1 MTEQHHHYHERP
13 TRAEVEL
20 KPTPP
25 RGDSTP
31 WIIGLTLFALL
42 IFGGLIWATSSD
54 HDRDTHVAVTSEQP
68 VADQDPETFVRESSL
83 VITDLRSDVDTLAR
97 STSAENQAAIAAY
110 RQRLDQLEA
119 ELQQARQESPEAR
132 AELQAQVDSLKAD
145 YGQLEEKVG
154 ESEATAQQAEQ
165 TSELTAYAEQAEE
178 RVEDLERRLDELE
191 DRAPADSVATE
202 LELMSQRIDEVS
214 DKVDEMQA
222 ADDSQARQQLKSEI
236 DLALNN
242 LERELTDLAT
252 QVG

>member
-1 MTEQHHHYHERP
+1 MTEQHHHYHQP
-13 TRAEVEL
+13 PHRAEVEL
-20 KPTPP
+20 KPTR

-42 IFGGLIWATSSD
+42 IFGGLIWATSND

-68 VADQDPETFVRESSL
+68 VADQDPETFVRESSV

-110 RQRLDQLEA
+110 RQRLDQLES

-132 AELQAQVDSLKAD
+132 AQLQAQVNSLKAD
-145 YGQLEEKVG
+145 YNQLEDKVG
-154 ESEATAQQAEQ
+154 RSEATAQQAEQ
-165 TSELTAYAEQAEE
+165 TSELTAYAEKAEK
-178 RVEDLERRLDELE
+178 RVEDLEQRVDELE
-191 DRAPADSVATE
+191 GRVQADSLTSE
-202 LELMSQRIDEVS
+202 LEMLSQRIDEVS
-214 DKVDEMQA
+214 SKVDEMQT
-222 ADDSQARQQLKSEI
+222 ADDSQSRQQLKSEI

-242 LERELTDLAT
+242 LERELDDLAT